1 MISCARNWPVPRDIP
16 EQLHRAEFNSVCHQ
30 GNKKFFHR
38 RLSSRAMATDNAPVM
53 VLFNDEDV
61 RVAFGDGAETQ
72 LPQAVIEHSTLLKE
86 MQVRALRAFM
96 THES

>member
-1 MISCARNWPVPRDIP
+1 
-16 EQLHRAEFNSVCHQ
+16 
-30 GNKKFFHR
+30 
-38 RLSSRAMATDNAPVM
+38 MATDSAPVM

-72 LPQAVIEHSTLLKE
+72 LPQAVIEHSKLLKE

-96 THES
+96 RLSLSLLQYTITLDTQ